1 MADKNFSKIVKQD
14 EQYMPS
20 ISLVDIDS
28 TIASYMEK
36 HIIPELEQ
44 SKSKIKVP
52 LIYGNAERWKGAQK
66 DGYLRDKLGKIQIP
80 LIMFKRNSFAK
91 NDSMRFLKDDNVS
104 YPTIR
109 KFSQKNAY
117 DRFSVLNPEFKKR
130 YETFDVKMPDY
141 VTVTYEVMVWT
152 NFTEHNN
159 KIIEQFQYFTDR
171 YWGED
176 DKYKFKVLIDNF
188 DNQQEVGAGTERII
202 RTTFTMS
209 VNAYLLPKRADNVP
223 TTQKGFTIR
232 KVVVT
237 NEVLLQGGDGYDS
250 EGRPYLVSEKKID
263 EILSND
269 YLMPEGTIFNT
280 TELQDESGNPI
291 QL

>member
-14 EQYMPS
+14 EQEMF
-20 ISLVDIDS
+20 SLSLIDIDS

-36 HIIPELEQ
+36 HIIPEVEQ
-44 SKSKIKVP
+44 NKSKVKVP

-66 DGYLRDKLGKIQIP
+66 DGYLKDKLGKIQIP

-91 NDSMRFLKDDNVS
+91 NDSMQFLKDDRIN

-109 KFSQKNAY
+109 KFSNKNSY
-117 DRFSVLNPEFKKR
+117 DRFSLLNSEFKKR

-159 KIIEQFQYFTDR
+159 KIIEQFQYFTGR
-171 YWGED
+171 YWGEE
-176 DKYKFKVLIDNF
+176 DKYKFRVMIDNF

-202 RTTFTMS
+202 RTTFTMT
-209 VNAYLLPKRADNVP
+209 VHAYLLPKRTDNVP

-237 NEVLLQGGDGYDS
+237 NEVLLQGGDGYDLN
-250 EGRPYLVSEKKID
+250 GRVEPTTNRKVD

-269 YLMPEGTIFNT
+269 YLIPEGSLFDS

-291 QL
+291 QP

>member
-14 EQYMPS
+14 EQQMLS

-36 HIIPELEQ
+36 HIIPEVEQ
-44 SKSKIKVP
+44 NKSKVKVP

-66 DGYLRDKLGKIQIP
+66 DGYLKDKLGKIQIP

-91 NDSMRFLKDDNVS
+91 NDSMQFLKDDRIN

-109 KFSQKNAY
+109 KFSNKNSY
-117 DRFSVLNPEFKKR
+117 DRFSLLNSEFKKR

-159 KIIEQFQYFTDR
+159 KIIEQFQYFTGR
-171 YWGED
+171 YWGEE
-176 DKYKFKVLIDNF
+176 DKYKFRVMIDNF

-202 RTTFTMS
+202 RTTFTMT
-209 VNAYLLPKRADNVP
+209 VHAYLLPKRADNVP

-237 NEVLLQGGDGYDS
+237 NEVLLQGGDGYDLN
-250 EGRPYLVSEKKID
+250 GRVEPTTNRKVD

-269 YLMPEGTIFNT
+269 YLIPEGSLFDT
-280 TELQDESGNPI
+280 TELQDENGNPI

>member
-14 EQYMPS
+14 EQEMF
-20 ISLVDIDS
+20 SLSLIDIDS

-36 HIIPELEQ
+36 HVIPEIEQ
-44 SKSKIKVP
+44 NKSKVKVP

-66 DGYLRDKLGKIQIP
+66 DGYLKDKLGKIQIP

-91 NDSMRFLKDDNVS
+91 NDSMQFLKDDRIN

-109 KFSQKNAY
+109 KFSNKNSY
-117 DRFSVLNPEFKKR
+117 DRFSLLNSEFKKR

-159 KIIEQFQYFTDR
+159 KIIEQFQYFTGR
-171 YWGED
+171 YWGEE
-176 DKYKFKVLIDNF
+176 DKYKFRVMIDNF

-202 RTTFTMS
+202 RTTFTMT
-209 VNAYLLPKRADNVP
+209 VHAYLLPKRADNIP

-237 NEVLLQGGDGYDS
+237 NEVLLQGGDGYDLN
-250 EGRPYLVSEKKID
+250 GRLSVATERAADTID
-263 EILSND
+263 SNLITEDGVYDGLPIL
-269 YLMPEGTIFNT
+269 
-280 TELQDESGNPI
+280 DEDGNPI
-291 QL
+291 QP

>member
-14 EQYMPS
+14 EQEMF
-20 ISLVDIDS
+20 SLSLIDIDS

-36 HIIPELEQ
+36 HVIPEIEQ
-44 SKSKIKVP
+44 NKSKVKVP

-66 DGYLRDKLGKIQIP
+66 DGYLKDKLGKIQIP

-91 NDSMRFLKDDNVS
+91 NEAMKFLKDDKIT

-109 KFSQKNAY
+109 KFSNKNAY
-117 DRFSVLNPEFKKR
+117 DRFSLLNSEFKKR

-176 DKYKFKVLIDNF
+176 DKYKFRVLIDNF

-202 RTTFTMS
+202 RTTFTMT
-209 VNAYLLPKRADNVP
+209 VNAYLLPKRTDNVP

-237 NEVLLQGGDGYDS
+237 NEVLLQGGDGYDMN
-250 EGRPYLVSEKKID
+250 GRLS
-263 EILSND
+263 LSNT
-269 YLMPEGTIFNT
+269 P
-280 TELQDESGNPI
+280 DEVKFGNEEK
-291 QL
+291 